1 MRRWCPSAR
10 QANVGFQLDLTVDT
24 GPRTIGFKLTN
35 SSGGQMFRYG
45 ATALQLNTWYYV
57 TGVYDAVNQTLNV
70 YLNGQLDNGALQG
83 TITSSQQN
91 STANVE
97 IGGRPNT
104 TSFQFTGRIDDVR
117 IADHALTQDQIQTNM
132 TTSLSAPDNIAP
144 TVSLTAPPANT
155 TVAGTVTLTATASD
169 NIGVAGVQFLLD
181 GNALGAED
189 TTSPYSLAWNS
200 ASGSVANGPHTLAA
214 RARDA
219 AGNTTTT
226 TPINIVVDNQA
237 PTGSI
242 IINGGATATN
252 STTVTLTL
260 SATDAL
266 SAVTQMRFSNNGT
279 SYSTAQ
285 TFAASATWTLTTGAG
300 TKTVYAQFKDAAG
313 NWSTA
318 VTDTIVLDTTAP
330 TISARTATNITGT
343 SATITWTTNEAATS
357 QVEYGLTTSYG
368 SITAIDQTLVTAH
381 SVTITGLTPNTTYN
395 WRVRSKDAAGNEA
408 ISANSTLKTAAAS
421 DTTAPT
427 VAWSGPA
434 ANSILLGT
442 VTLSAT
448 ASDNVA
454 VAGVQFL
461 LDGNT
466 LRHGRHHLAVQLF
479 LEYDDGDK
487 WHAHPASA
495 CPRHVGEHGN
505 DDRDFRHGRQ
515 PGAHRLGRHQRQRAG
530 DEKHDSDFD
539 AVCFRHAGCR
549 DADAFLQRRHDVFC
563 GRSLR
568 DVQDLDAYERRRNQ
582 DGLRAISR
590 CCGQLVGGGD
600 RHHRA
605 GHHRADDFCGC
616 RDRRHSSSVTITWT
630 TNEASTSQVD
640 YGPTTSYGSSS
651 PLDSTLVTAHSV
663 TLIGSDL

>member
-1 MRRWCPSAR
+1 MSSLSGRVGALGKHFTKNVVSPRRSPDAKSNQHSATPQSLNATPLTFETLEPR
-10 QANVGFQLDLTVDT
+10 ILLAADPLGITAGYAFDETSGTTTADASGHGITGTLTNGPTFTPGHTGNAITLDGVNDYVNLGNPAALQLTGSMTVSAWVYASSFPVDDAAVVSKRTSGEVGFQLDITIDT

-97 IGGRPNT
+97 IGRRPST
-104 TSFQFTGRIDDVR
+104 TGFQFTGRIDDVR
-117 IADHALTQDQIQTNM
+117 IADHALTPDQIQTNM
-132 TTSLSAPDNIAP
+132 MTSLAVGPDSDAP
-144 TVSLTAPPANT
+144 TVSLTAPAANT

-242 IINGGATATN
+242 VINGGAAATN

-368 SITAIDQTLVTAH
+368 SID
-381 SVTITGLTPNTTYN
+381 GD
-395 WRVRSKDAAGNEA
+395 RSD
-408 ISANSTLKTAAAS
+408 
-421 DTTAPT
+421 
-427 VAWSGPA
+427 
-434 ANSILLGT
+434 LGHG
-442 VTLSAT
+442 A
-448 ASDNVA
+448 
-454 VAGVQFL
+454 Q
-461 LDGNT
+461 
-466 LRHGRHHLAVQLF
+466 RHYYRPHA
-479 LEYDDGDK
+479 EYD
-487 WHAHPASA
+487 
-495 CPRHVGEHGN
+495 
-505 DDRDFRHGRQ
+505 
-515 PGAHRLGRHQRQRAG
+515 L
-530 DEKHDSDFD
+530 
-539 AVCFRHAGCR
+539 
-549 DADAFLQRRHDVFC
+549 
-563 GRSLR
+563 
-568 DVQDLDAYERRRNQ
+568 
-582 DGLRAISR
+582 
-590 CCGQLVGGGD
+590 
-600 RHHRA
+600 
-605 GHHRADDFCGC
+605 
-616 RDRRHSSSVTITWT
+616 
-630 TNEASTSQVD
+630 
-640 YGPTTSYGSSS
+640 
-651 PLDSTLVTAHSV
+651 
-663 TLIGSDL
+663 